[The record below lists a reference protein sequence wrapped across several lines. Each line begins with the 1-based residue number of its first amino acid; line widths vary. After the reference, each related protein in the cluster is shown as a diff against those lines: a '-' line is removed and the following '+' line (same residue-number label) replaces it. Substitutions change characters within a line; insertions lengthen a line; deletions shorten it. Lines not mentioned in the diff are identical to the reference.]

1 MRAKNSLKN
10 AKINLIFTLVTTI
23 LGFISR
29 TIFIDYLG
37 STLLGFNTLIVGVI
51 GVLNVAEL
59 GIGVAVSYELYK
71 PLVDEN
77 YEKINEIMVI
87 FKRIYSYIGI
97 AILVMGL
104 IFLPFLKGLIKN
116 EIPYNQAV
124 IYFLILLIGTAG
136 TYFFSYKQV
145 LINADQKSYIVQEA
159 LGISNIIKSLFQI
172 FVMVVFRSYLAW
184 LIIFLVFSL
193 GGNIYASYKTQKYYG
208 DKISFKSKEKT
219 TVIMR
224 RNVSLKKNIFNIFFH
239 KLGEIVI
246 FQTDPIVISAFATL
260 KETAIYAN
268 YTMVITALTT
278 ILGTIFNAMTASVGN
293 LIASESNER
302 AYEVFKEIRF
312 MINTIGIIICFS
324 LFMTVDKFIS
334 IWVGQQYLFSTPIVL
349 IIIFNLYVQL
359 TRNAIGTYKGCY
371 GIYWDI
377 WAPVIEGLINL
388 VLSIGL
394 SYKFGIIGVF
404 IGTLASNIA
413 IILIWQPYTVYKYGF
428 KKNPLKYYLWF
439 IGTTILYG
447 AISIGLYELINKID
461 SLIFV
466 SNGIINFLF
475 TGFISVIFMSLIIFI
490 LNFRN
495 PSLRKLILRV
505 KSIIL
510 KRI

>member
-10 AKINLIFTLVTTI
+10 AKINLIFTLITTI

-29 TIFIDYLG
+29 TIFIEYLG

-59 GIGVAVSYELYK
+59 GIGVAISYELYK

-97 AILVMGL
+97 AVLVMGI
-104 IFLPFLKGLIKN
+104 IFIPFLKGLIKN
-116 EIPYNQAV
+116 EVPYDQA
-124 IYFLILLIGTAG
+124 IFYFLILLIATAG

-145 LINADQKSYIVQEA
+145 LINADQKSYIVQQA
-159 LGISNIIKSLFQI
+159 LGMSNIVKTLLQI
-172 FVMVVFRSYLAW
+172 IVMVLFRSYLAW

-193 GGNIYASYKTQKYYG
+193 GGNVYASYKTQKHYG
-208 DKISFKSKEKT
+208 NKISFKSKEKT
-219 TVIMR
+219 KDIMA
-224 RNVSLKKNIFNIFFH
+224 RNISLKKNIFNIFFH

-278 ILGTIFNAMTASVGN
+278 ILGAIFNSMTASVGN
-293 LIASESNER
+293 LIASEGDEK

-312 MINTIGIIICFS
+312 IINTVGIIISFS

-334 IWVGQQYLFSTPIVL
+334 IWVGNEYLFSTPIVL

-359 TRNAIGTYKGCY
+359 TRDAIGNFKSCY

-377 WAPVIEGLINL
+377 WAPVVEGLINL

-394 SYKFGIIGVF
+394 SFKFGIIGVF
-404 IGTLASNIA
+404 IGTLVSNIV
-413 IILIWQPYTVYKYGF
+413 IILMWQPYTVYKYGF
-428 KKNPLKYYLWF
+428 KKNPFKYYIWLL
-439 IGTTILYG
+439 GTIILYG
-447 AISIGLYELINKID
+447 GISVGLYKLINKID
-461 SLIFV
+461 SLIFL
-466 SNGIINFLF
+466 SNGIIDFLF
-475 TGFISVIFMSLIIFI
+475 TGIISVAFMSLVILI

-495 PSLRKLILRV
+495 PSLKKLIVRV
-505 KSIIL
+505 KYIVL